1 MAFLVSCVL
10 LSSAWLSFH
19 LPFSSTV
26 GFEKFFSA
34 VALLE
39 AQLGPARLGSLLV
52 LRKLPK
58 DVNFL

>member
-1 MAFLVSCVL
+1 
-10 LSSAWLSFH
+10 LSSAWLSLH

-39 AQLGPARLGSLLV
+39 GQLGPARLRSLLV

-58 DVNFL
+58 DVDFL